1 MPKLLN
7 GMWSLEKRLL
17 RWQAKDFMEKVTFK
31 SRRCRSLSLWGELL
45 YFILFLFGPRSCQR
59 VQVSKQSIKKVLVEE
74 YQNSQWL
81 QGSFVWAC
89 AHAAPGIFLRSVQT
103 RISVSELHYWC
114 LWGPY
119 GDKSNCWLIQL
130 STMLNVMLLHR
141 FLKAVLSDAFSATFK
156 QLIDVDMECDAD
168 RFHNSC
174 SREAFPSARSTS
186 LHKH

>member
-89 AHAAPGIFLRSVQT
+89 AHAAPGIFLRSVPNSDIGLWAALLMSLGSLW
-103 RISVSELHYWC
+103 RPIKLLIDSIIDHVECDASSSVSEGC
-114 LWGPY
+114 
-119 GDKSNCWLIQL
+119 
-130 STMLNVMLLHR
+130 
-141 FLKAVLSDAFSATFK
+141 AFRCF
-156 QLIDVDMECDAD
+156 QCD
-168 RFHNSC
+168 F
-174 SREAFPSARSTS
+174 
-186 LHKH
+186 

>member
-89 AHAAPGIFLRSVQT
+89 AHAAPGIFPRSVPNSDIGLWAALLMSLGSLWRQ
-103 RISVSELHYWC
+103 IKLLIDSIIDHVECDASSSVSEGC
-114 LWGPY
+114 
-119 GDKSNCWLIQL
+119 
-130 STMLNVMLLHR
+130 
-141 FLKAVLSDAFSATFK
+141 AFRCF
-156 QLIDVDMECDAD
+156 QCD
-168 RFHNSC
+168 F
-174 SREAFPSARSTS
+174 
-186 LHKH
+186 